1 MRPTFGPKV
10 LDIAEDLIFSRVS
23 KSHQALVLHA
33 GHPVVRAI
41 PRNEGVVF
49 MDGGSQGEAQQV
61 HPQNNGR
68 EEIHCD
74 SASRESSV
82 GNKKYA
88 KFE

>member
-1 MRPTFGPKV
+1 MGPTFGTKV

-49 MDGGSQGEAQQV
+49 VDGRSQGEAQQM
-61 HPQNNGR
+61 HPQDNGI
-68 EEIHCD
+68 EEIHSD
-74 SASRESSV
+74 SASREER
-82 GNKKYA
+82 KIK
-88 KFE
+88 